1 MTLTVANAER
11 ALKELYG
18 KRGLA
23 YALYE
28 KNPVLARLPKDENF
42 TGYTKRIP
50 LLVAPGGGG
59 SHTFANALANRTGGN
74 YRGFNLDRKKDYA
87 IFTLEN
93 EAMLASRDDKGAFV
107 KLLESETHGAKNK
120 IGQSLSRGIFGSGS
134 ASLGQIGS
142 ISGGDTITLTDR
154 RNIVNFEVGMVLV
167 SDVADG
173 GGTVDT
179 ATATIAR
186 VNREAGTIQATAA
199 LNAEFAVNDYLF
211 REGDYDQG
219 MNGFASW
226 IPSTAPTS
234 GDSFLGLDRSVD
246 AVRLAGFRYTATVAD
261 DETLDQA
268 VVNLGAEMEIQEA
281 TPDVLV
287 CHPTVYARLKNDA
300 RDRTTFEKQVVP
312 IRIGGDEV
320 KISYKALMF
329 SLGTGQVEIIG
340 DKHCRRDDMWLLQMD
355 TWELCS
361 LGAAPHMFVGDGN
374 QRMLTEHNA
383 DAVQGRFMYY
393 ANLGC
398 KMPGY
403 NARMDISDFF
413 S

>member
-28 KNPVLARLPKDENF
+28 QNKVLARLPKDENF

-50 LLVAPGGGG
+50 LLTAPGGGG
-59 SHTFANALANRTGGN
+59 SHTFSNALANRSGGT
-74 YRGFNLDRKKDYA
+74 YSGFNLDRKKDYA

-93 EAMLASRDDKGAFV
+93 EAMMASRDDKGAFV
-107 KLLESETHGAKNK
+107 SLLESETHGAKNK
-120 IGQSLSRGIFGSGS
+120 IGQSLSRGIFGTGS
-134 ASLGQIGS
+134 ASLGRIASLPSADVIQ
-142 ISGGDTITLTDR
+142 LADR
-154 RNIVNFEVGMVLV
+154 RDIVNFEVGMVLV

-179 ATATIAR
+179 ATATIAAVDR
-186 VNREAGTIQATAA
+186 VTGRITATANF
-199 LNAEFAVNDYLF
+199 NAEFAADDYLF
-211 REGDYDQG
+211 REGDYDQAIS
-219 MNGFASW
+219 GFDAW
-226 IPSTAPTS
+226 LPATAPTP
-234 GDSFLGLDRSVD
+234 GESFYGVDRSID
-246 AVRLAGFRYTATVAD
+246 RVRLAGFTYTATVAN

-268 VVNLGAEMEIQEA
+268 VVNLGAEMSIQEA
-281 TPDVLV
+281 KPDALV
-287 CHPTVYARLKNDA
+287 VHPTTYARLKNDA
-300 RDRTTFEKQVVP
+300 RDRTTFDKQVVP
-312 IRIGGDEV
+312 MRIGGDEV
-320 KISYKALMF
+320 KLSYKALMF
-329 SLGTGQVEIIG
+329 SLDTGDVEIIA
-340 DKHCRRDDMWLLQMD
+340 DKHCNRDVAYLLQMD
-355 TWELCS
+355 TWQLCS
-361 LGAAPHMFVGDGN
+361 LGEAPFMFVGDGD
-374 QRMLTEHNA
+374 QRMLTEATA

-393 ANLGC
+393 GNLGC